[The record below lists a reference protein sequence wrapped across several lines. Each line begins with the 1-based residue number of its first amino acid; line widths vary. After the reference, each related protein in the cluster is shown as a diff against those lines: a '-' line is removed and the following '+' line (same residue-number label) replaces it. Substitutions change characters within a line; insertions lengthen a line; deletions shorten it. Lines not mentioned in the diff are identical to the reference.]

1 MSVLLSVLKDLWDFS
16 LVSLGLSKH
25 LALNETALTKT
36 LLLEAAHA
44 SNQHVIA
51 DPEVRSLKIES
62 EPVISELSFGS
73 KAFIVVN
80 KSSLFHRPVWT
91 FDGSFMSIPYS
102 TEVRVLS
109 YEGRFV
115 RISYKSFYGFI
126 LKEDIEDNIEKIFP
140 NFQISEIYSANHP
153 DTKKVRKYF
162 KDEFFAEVLFLPL
175 QSVEFAYYRLLL
187 DNRRIEW
194 SEERPRLAGN
204 WANIL
209 KGKMG
214 VQIGIVPKTG
224 SIMEYLKPD
233 GSGFVGYV
241 KSVLIDESII
251 VVGVGRVID
260 GEYSEEAISREKC
273 LSLSP
278 VFISVT

>member
-16 LVSLGLSKH
+16 LVALGFSNR
-25 LALNETALTKT
+25 LALTETVLAKT
-36 LLLEAAHA
+36 LLLEEAHDVTP
-44 SNQHVIA
+44 STIVEPVVDNF
-51 DPEVRSLKIES
+51 KIKS
-62 EPVISELSFGS
+62 QPVISELSFGS
-73 KAFIVVN
+73 KAFIAVDKAN
-80 KSSLFHRPVWT
+80 LFQRPVWT
-91 FDGSFMSIPYS
+91 FDGSFTSIPYS

-115 RISYKSFYGFI
+115 RINYKNFYGFI
-126 LKEDIEDNIEKIFP
+126 LKEDIEDDMEKIFP
-140 NFQISEIYSANHP
+140 NFQLGEIYSANHP

-162 KDEFFAEVLFLPL
+162 KDDFFAEVLFLPL

-187 DNRRIEW
+187 DNRKIEW
-194 SEERPRLAGN
+194 GDERPRLAGN

-214 VQIGIVPKTG
+214 IQIGVFPKTG
-224 SIMEYLKPD
+224 SIIEYLKPD

-241 KSVLIDESII
+241 KSVLIDESILVI
-251 VVGVGRVID
+251 GVGRIIE
-260 GEYSEEAISREKC
+260 GEYSEETISKVDW